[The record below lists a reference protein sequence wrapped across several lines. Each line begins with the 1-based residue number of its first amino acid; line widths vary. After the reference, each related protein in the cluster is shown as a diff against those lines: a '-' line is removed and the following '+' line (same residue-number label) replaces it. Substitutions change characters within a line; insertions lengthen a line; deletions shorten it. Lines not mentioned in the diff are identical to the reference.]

1 MYERIM
7 ILIMALI
14 LDLVFGDPHNWF
26 HPVMAMGRAIEWLE
40 GFLRKVCHISEEAEE
55 DKVKKRIAGGI
66 LVVIELLVFTLI
78 PLVIIY
84 ISRMFGETI
93 SWAISAFLAYQMLAM
108 KQLKVESMKV
118 FRALQRKDINGAREA
133 VSMIVGRDTK
143 RLNESGIAKAAV
155 ETVAEN
161 ASDGVVAPLLFMMV
175 FGVAGG
181 WFYKAVNTMD
191 SMIGYKNEKYRYFG
205 TVAARLDDLLNF
217 IPARVTALFMVVASA
232 FLNLNWKNAFKIWL
246 RDAKKSTS
254 PNSGQTEAVMAGALG
269 VTLLGDAWYFGKLVK
284 KPEIGDKLREIKPE
298 DIETANRVMYLS
310 VFMIYIVGI
319 LIMRE
324 VMVVFLWV

>member
-40 GFLRKVCHISEEAEE
+40 KTLRKIFKISDEPEE
-55 DKVKKRIAGGI
+55 DKTKKRIAGGI
-66 LVVIELLVFTLI
+66 LVLIMLVVFTVI
-78 PLVIIY
+78 PLVILN
-84 ISRMFGETI
+84 ISKMFGETI

-108 KQLKVESMKV
+108 KQLKKESMKV
-118 FRALQRKDINGAREA
+118 YDALKKRDIKGAREA

-143 RLNESGIAKAAV
+143 RLNESGIVKATV

-191 SMIGYKNEKYRYFG
+191 SMIGYKNDKYRYFG
-205 TVAARLDDLLNF
+205 TCAARLDDVLNF
-217 IPARVTALFMVVASA
+217 IPARVTALFMVIAA
-232 FLNLNWKNAFKIWL
+232 LFLNLNWKNAFKIWM

-284 KPEIGDKLREIKPE
+284 KPEIGDKLREVMPE
-298 DIETANRVMYLS
+298 DIETANRVMYLA

-319 LIMRE
+319 SIMRA
-324 VMVVFLWV
+324 VMYRFGWV